1 MSLEQLSAEKIA
13 VVYGGTSAEREI
25 SLRSGKAVFNALVRQ
40 NVNVDLVDTKEV
52 SPLQLKQLGY
62 DKVFIALH
70 GRGGEDGVIQGVF
83 EYLNLAYTGS
93 RVLGSALAMD
103 KIRTKQVWQSC
114 DLPTANFVYVDAQAE
129 YDCDAIIEKLG
140 QVAFVKPAREGSS
153 IGMSRVEGAEQL
165 ALAIEKA
172 AEFDQHV
179 LVEKWINGPEYTVA
193 ILNGQALPAISM
205 KTQRS
210 FYDYEAKYFSD
221 TTEYLCPCGL
231 NETDEAYIQKIALA
245 AYQAVGASGW
255 GRVDVMRD
263 ADGCFYLL
271 EANTVPGMTE
281 KSLVPMAAKAA
292 GISFDQLVLEI
303 LKTADSD

>member
-1 MSLEQLSAEKIA
+1 M
-13 VVYGGTSAEREI
+13 
-25 SLRSGKAVFNALVRQ
+25 
-40 NVNVDLVDTKEV
+40 
-52 SPLQLKQLGY
+52 
-62 DKVFIALH
+62 
-70 GRGGEDGVIQGVF
+70 
-83 EYLNLAYTGS
+83 
-93 RVLGSALAMD
+93 
-103 KIRTKQVWQSC
+103 
-114 DLPTANFVYVDAQAE
+114 
-129 YDCDAIIEKLG
+129 
-140 QVAFVKPAREGSS
+140 
-153 IGMSRVEGAEQL
+153 

-231 NETDEAYIQKIALA
+231 SETDEAYIQKIALA